1 MSVTI
6 GTKPYPWCKTEIRV
20 SNHDEPDYDAVVVIT
35 TGASSLQTYATREQL
50 ISIANMLMNAAQSVG
65 VEA

>member
-6 GTKPYPWCKTEIRV
+6 GTKPYSWCKTEIRV

-50 ISIANMLMNAAQSVG
+50 ISLANMLMNAAQSVG